1 LKEESGQHDVHPH
14 LEEFAFPVLEGRLI
28 EVASQQVATERDRL
42 LTVLEL
48 LGVVDPDAR
57 QHHSAKEDHEKSQV
71 GDQQSMITQP
81 FAHRASSL
89 ILAT

>member
-1 LKEESGQHDVHPH
+1 MLSCSELK
-14 LEEFAFPVLEGRLI
+14 
-28 EVASQQVATERDRL
+28 T
-42 LTVLEL
+42 LT
-48 LGVVDPDAR
+48 PDSTIPLKKIRKA
-57 QHHSAKEDHEKSQV
+57 QV